1 MDNIMLNDDLDFLD
15 VIEFGYPR
23 QIYIRSE
30 PFHDMDNL
38 SFFRR
43 FRLTKPT
50 VLNLLAEIEDDLE
63 FNNDLNNSISPMNQL
78 LTCLRYYA
86 SAGHLISVA
95 DAMGMH
101 VSTTSRIIP
110 RVSNALCRLA
120 RNYIK
125 MPAQAEMIHVQHQFH
140 QMASFPRVIGCLD
153 GTHIKIQ
160 SPGGEDVEVFRNRK
174 GYFSINTQAVC
185 SSNLKILDLV
195 ARWPGSTHDA
205 TIFMNSRLRARFENN
220 EFPNCLLLGD
230 SGYPV
235 KTYLLTPLG
244 NPTTRVEQLYNE
256 SHIRTRN
263 CIERV
268 FGVWKRR
275 FPVLAYG
282 LRLKLQTALQ
292 IIVAAAVLHNIA
304 RENNEPEPPPPE
316 NINVAELNYLIE
328 VGQIPD
334 IPNNNFEN
342 AGFRDVLLNDYF
354 SNLV

>member
-160 SPGGEDVEVFRNRK
+160 SPGGEDAEVFRNRK

-263 CIERV
+263 CIER
-268 FGVWKRR
+268 FNLW
-275 FPVLAYG
+275 LS
-282 LRLKLQTALQ
+282 
-292 IIVAAAVLHNIA
+292 LHK
-304 RENNEPEPPPPE
+304 
-316 NINVAELNYLIE
+316 
-328 VGQIPD
+328 
-334 IPNNNFEN
+334 
-342 AGFRDVLLNDYF
+342 
-354 SNLV
+354 

>member
-86 SAGHLISVA
+86 SVGHLISVA

-160 SPGGEDVEVFRNRK
+160 SPGGEDAEVFRNRK

-220 EFPNCLLLGD
+220 EFPNCLLLG
-230 SGYPV
+230 
-235 KTYLLTPLG
+235 
-244 NPTTRVEQLYNE
+244 
-256 SHIRTRN
+256 
-263 CIERV
+263 
-268 FGVWKRR
+268 
-275 FPVLAYG
+275 
-282 LRLKLQTALQ
+282 
-292 IIVAAAVLHNIA
+292 
-304 RENNEPEPPPPE
+304 
-316 NINVAELNYLIE
+316 
-328 VGQIPD
+328 
-334 IPNNNFEN
+334 
-342 AGFRDVLLNDYF
+342 
-354 SNLV
+354 

>member
-160 SPGGEDVEVFRNRK
+160 SPGGEDAEVFRNRK